1 MICYCYYY
9 YYASF
14 IMSFYNALAMF
25 LGNKLEEGSSSK
37 KKLEEGSAK
46 CGLESCYNCDKLRE

>member
-1 MICYCYYY
+1 MICYYY

-25 LGNKLEEGSSSK
+25 LGNKLEEGSV
-37 KKLEEGSAK
+37 E